1 MNKLTKYAAAFAIAL
16 SPLAA
21 PMPAAAQITAQI
33 KTTMKVLGMLA
44 HGSEAAKA
52 KFEAAAKAAGYS
64 TARSKSSAGEDEVMV
79 ISLGN
84 DAPASF
90 WALYHAGLGGKY
102 GALSMEVI
110 LVPTDADPSA
120 KDYLDHARIYGSAD
134 VIEPKN

>member
-1 MNKLTKYAAAFAIAL
+1 MNKLTKYAAALAIAL

-21 PMPAAAQITAQI
+21 PMPAAALITAQV

-44 HGSEAAKA
+44 HGSEAAKV

-79 ISLGN
+79 IGFGK
-84 DAPASF
+84 DAPAPF
-90 WALYHAGLGGKY
+90 WALYHAALGGNY
-102 GALSMEVI
+102 GALAMEVI
-110 LVPTDADPSA
+110 LIPTDADPAA
-120 KDYLDHARIYGSAD
+120 KDYLDHARIFGSAD